1 MGESRARFWAPP
13 ASKAIAWPLA
23 AVLGLAV
30 LTPVTDVA
38 QAVASDSGA
47 GSTSVDSR
55 PQRRG
60 RTNYSQV
67 IRELKADIPALMDQN
82 KVVGLTIALVDGQR
96 VVWKKGFGYANKARG
111 RRVNTGT
118 LFPIGSVSK
127 TFTAAAV
134 MQLVERGWVNLDDP
148 LSKYVPGFRLKPRFA
163 GNVITVRSVLDHH
176 SGIPGNVF
184 NGLITSR
191 RPDPGFRP
199 WLLRALR
206 KMYPER
212 RVNKVWSY
220 SNSAYVLLQ
229 NLVEHVSGMKFERYA
244 QRHLFGPMGMKSS
257 HFDPTRAPV
266 RRLTR
271 GYLATYSPE
280 GQPIG
285 AKVQAREYVNG
296 WSAGSITSSATDM
309 SRYMRTM
316 LARGKALP
324 LPASSRQVGVPPGGR
339 VLRRSTVRQMWTPQ
353 THTTLDNQA
362 KHESFGLG
370 WHLRSP
376 DMEWAGKSRSHDGAT
391 VFAFSSMRLLPDS
404 GLGVFVSVNTSS
416 TGGLS
421 ASVSHEALSLA
432 YTAKTGIPEPPPA
445 QLPNP
450 RTAAWSQ
457 AALRRHAGLYAGGNT
472 LTSMTVAGGNL
483 VSNNGAAVITYTPTR
498 SGWLKPDQAGVPQI
512 RFRKVAGRR
521 LLLARLPSGPAIMR
535 GPLGER
541 ISPSRLRGRWR
552 HKLGNYRA
560 TNINPR
566 QTPFIV
572 PERVA
577 LSSVAGVLTLVT
589 GLEGLGVQ
597 ALKPVSGKVAFTA
610 GLGFGL
616 ARGKGDSV
624 VFRKRRARPRSFTY
638 LGVRYV
644 RRGPA
649 AESLSTPPAPTPS
662 PVNPAPL
669 DWWTP
674 ADSWL

>member
-13 ASKAIAWPLA
+13 TCQAISWPLA
-23 AVLGLAV
+23 AVLGVAL

-47 GSTSVDSR
+47 GSTSVDSQQSR
-55 PQRRG
+55 PG
-60 RTNYSQV
+60 STNYSQV
-67 IRELKADIPALMDQN
+67 IRKLKADIPALMDQN

-96 VVWKKGFGYANKARG
+96 VVWKKGFGYANKARN

-118 LFPIGSVSK
+118 LFPIGSASK

-148 LSKYVPGFRLKPRFA
+148 LSKYVPGFRLKPRYA

-176 SGIPGNVF
+176 SGIPGDVF
-184 NGLITSR
+184 NGLFTSR
-191 RPDPGFRP
+191 KPDPGFRP

-206 KMYPER
+206 KTYPER
-212 RVNKVWSY
+212 RVNKVWAY
-220 SNSAYVLLQ
+220 SNSGYVLLQ
-229 NLVEHVSGMKFERYA
+229 NLVEHVSGMKIERYA

-271 GYLATYSPE
+271 GYMATPSPT

-285 AKVQAREYVNG
+285 AKVQARDYVNG
-296 WSAGSITSSATDM
+296 WTAGSITSSATDM

-316 LARGKALP
+316 LAKGKALP
-324 LPASSRQVGVPPGGR
+324 LPLGGR

-353 THTTLDNQA
+353 THTTLDNHA
-362 KHESFGLG
+362 RNTSFGVGSFGLG
-370 WHLRSP
+370 WFLRSP
-376 DMEWAGKSRSHDGAT
+376 NMEWAGKSRSHNGDTAL
-391 VFAFSSMRLLPDS
+391 AHSSMRLLPDS

-416 TGGLS
+416 TGGIND
-421 ASVSHEALSLA
+421 SVANEALSLA

-450 RTAAWSQ
+450 RTARWSQ
-457 AALRRHAGLYAGGNT
+457 AALRRHAGLYAGSRT
-472 LTSMTVAGGNL
+472 LASMTVAGGNL
-483 VSNNGAAVITYTPTR
+483 VFNNGAALITYTPTR
-498 SGWLKPDQAGVPQI
+498 SGWFKPDQAGVPQI

-521 LLLARLPSGPAIMR
+521 LLLTRLPSGPAIVQ
-535 GPLGER
+535 GPVGER
-541 ISPSRLRGRWR
+541 ISPSSLRGRWR

-560 TNINPR
+560 MNINPR
-566 QTPFIV
+566 QTPFTV
-572 PERVA
+572 PKRIT
-577 LSSVAGVLTLVT
+577 LGSVAGVLTLVT
-589 GLEGLGVQ
+589 GLGVVQ

-610 GLGFGL
+610 GLGAFL

-624 VFRKRRARPRSFTY
+624 VFRKRRSHPRSFTY

-674 ADSWL
+674 ANSLL